1 MTHPIEAA
9 WLPPSARFLEEP
21 IRSACRRSEGLGA
34 SLRTFCWCVTKPI
47 SQFAKRNEPARRFV
61 PQHEANACQ
70 TLAQREPADVRE
82 LRMIA
87 KSERQTV
94 KRNSAAEVMDMMHAD
109 IRGKPAQDG
118 G

>member
-1 MTHPIEAA
+1 
-9 WLPPSARFLEEP
+9 LPPSARFLEEP

-34 SLRTFCWCVTKPI
+34 CLRTFCWCVTKPI

-61 PQHEANACQ
+61 PQHEANARK

-82 LRMIA
+82 LGVIA

-94 KRNSAAEVMDMMHAD
+94 KRNSAAEVMDMMYAD
-109 IRGKPAQDG
+109 IRGEPSQDG